1 MNTDRFTKALLLVI
15 AFSLLSLIAIHVSA
29 PRQRVMG
36 ATSEL
41 QFSADKDH
49 FYFFDPATQKVS
61 TYLVTGG
68 HVQNTL
74 ELSRSGAE
82 LKPVPTY

>member
-1 MNTDRFTKALLLVI
+1 MNLKNALLAVI
-15 AFSLLSLIAIHVSA
+15 AVSLVTIAA
-29 PRQRVMG
+29 MLLFTPTQRVNG
-36 ATSEL
+36 ANTEL

-49 FYFFDPATQKVS
+49 LYFFDPATQKVY

-74 ELSRSGAE
+74 QLSRPGGE
-82 LKPVPTY
+82 LKPAPTY